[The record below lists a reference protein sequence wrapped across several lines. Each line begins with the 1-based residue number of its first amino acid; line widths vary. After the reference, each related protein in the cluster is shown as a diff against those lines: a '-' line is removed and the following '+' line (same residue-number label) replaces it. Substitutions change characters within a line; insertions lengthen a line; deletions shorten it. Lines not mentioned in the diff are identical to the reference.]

1 MLCANAE
8 RRQLAQEDMT
18 TLPGWIR
25 WMAASGVAA
34 ALSLAFVH
42 QAAPAQTQQELMKI
56 CADEWNSLKAANRT
70 GDKVYQDFIRECLAR
85 HRAAPK
91 PEGRSAPAAVSA
103 D

>member
-1 MLCANAE
+1 
-8 RRQLAQEDMT
+8 
-18 TLPGWIR
+18 
-25 WMAASGVAA
+25 MAASGLAA
-34 ALSLAFVH
+34 TLSLAFVH
-42 QAAPAQTQQELMKI
+42 QAAAQTQQELMKI

-70 GDKVYQDFIRECLAR
+70 TDKVYQDFIRECLAR